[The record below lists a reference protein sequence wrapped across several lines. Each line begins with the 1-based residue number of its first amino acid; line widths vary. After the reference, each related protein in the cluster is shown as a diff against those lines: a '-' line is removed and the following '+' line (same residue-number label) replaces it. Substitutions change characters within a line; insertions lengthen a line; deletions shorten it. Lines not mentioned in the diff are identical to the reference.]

1 MEMQAN
7 CNHTATAFLISVVF
21 MVTACQI
28 IDTVNTRSE
37 NMNEGVGKYISQA
50 TLLNIV
56 RAVAVEPLAF
66 VALTGITGH
75 DSLGT
80 SLGLPT
86 FTLGPGGGPREYA
99 FGPNSW
105 TSSFQN
111 DFNVNVVVD
120 PASNTA
126 LLTPVSPA
134 TIGFFINQ
142 DYPRDLLFFLFVDHI
157 QVETGSQT
165 NRFDRYD
172 NRPHPLEMGMPPIG
186 TDECAAMHDS
196 RTPLIDFLCFEAYVA
211 SWLANGLTVEIDRS
225 AIPTQTFVPAHRICF
240 DRNLALQPD
249 LASQKMKQISS
260 SIGEQRCDAAG
271 GWSPAE
277 TLNLP
282 PDNSG
287 STTSSHA
294 PSNKSVNSVPKSA
307 WEFITSDGRRVEFAT
322 RSTYEVY
329 RYLGRIIRLDTRT
342 PLLFPNEYMDNQII
356 RVTHDTTNC
365 FTQIYYISEHWCVPS
380 DAGITK
386 LTFQLLNQL
395 VSLYTTPSTQPSTST
410 VRAIAP

>member
-1 MEMQAN
+1 MAMQPGRN
-7 CNHTATAFLISVVF
+7 YIATVILISVAS
-21 MVTACQI
+21 MLTACQI
-28 IDTVNTRSE
+28 IDTVATRSE
-37 NMNEGVGKYISQA
+37 NMNEGVGTYISQA

-56 RAVAVEPLAF
+56 RAVAAEPLAF

-105 TSSFQN
+105 TSSFAN

-142 DYPRDLLFFLFVDHI
+142 GYPRDLLFFLFVDHI

-165 NRFDRYD
+165 NQFDRYD
-172 NRPHPLEMGMPPIG
+172 NKPYPLETGMPPIG
-186 TDECAAMHDS
+186 TAECSAMHGT

-240 DRNLALQPD
+240 DHNLALEPE
-249 LASQKMKQISS
+249 LPSQNMKQISS
-260 SIGEQRCDAAG
+260 SIGEQRCDVPG

-282 PDNSG
+282 SDPSG

-294 PSNKSVNSVPKSA
+294 PSNKSINVVPKSA

-329 RYLGRIIRLDTRT
+329 RYLGRIVRLDTRT
-342 PLLFPNEYMDNQII
+342 PLLFPNEYMDDKIV

-365 FTQIYYISEHWCVPS
+365 FTEIYYISEHWCVPS
-380 DAGITK
+380 DAAITK
-386 LTFQLLNQL
+386 LVFQLLNQL